1 MPSDCSLG
9 HMPEGRWTFDE
20 SVAGVFED
28 MLARSIPQYEV
39 MREAVTALSL
49 FYMQPNTRVLD
60 LGCSEGGSI
69 APLVA
74 SSRPKQAIDFIGY
87 ETSPAMLKR
96 VRDRFVGFDEVA
108 IVDADLRSG
117 ISDPVVWD
125 GDKKCSVVLSILTL
139 QFLPVEC
146 RARIID
152 QCYKLLDEGG
162 ALIVVEK
169 VIGPSSELNHAFQ
182 QKYQQLKI
190 RNGYSIL
197 EIEQKKEALE
207 GVLVPLQADWNVQIL
222 EQAGFSVDCFWR
234 WMNFAGWLALK

>member
-9 HMPEGRWTFDE
+9 HMPEGSWTFAE

-39 MREAVTALSL
+39 MREAVTELGEV
-49 FYMQPNTRVLD
+49 YIQPNTRVLD

-74 SSRPKQAIDFIGY
+74 SACPEQAIDFIGY

-96 VRDRFVGFDEVA
+96 ARERFMGLDEVE
-108 IVDADLRSG
+108 IIDADLSQG
-117 ISDPVVWD
+117 IVDPVVW
-125 GDKKCSVVLSILTL
+125 GSDKKCSVILSILTL

-146 RARIID
+146 RARMVG
-152 QCYKLLDEGG
+152 QCYELLNEGG

-169 VIGPSSELNHAFQ
+169 VIGPSSELNHTFQ
-182 QKYQQLKI
+182 QKYQQMKV
-190 RNGYSIL
+190 RNGYSIP
-197 EIEQKKEALE
+197 EVERKRKALE

-222 EQAGFSVDCFWR
+222 KQAGFSVDCFWR